1 MVIGRGNTAVR
12 PGRYLPFS
20 QFNMGFVLSQY
31 GKANVTQYVSK
42 QLLHFV
48 TSIISIHIYC

>member
-31 GKANVTQYVSK
+31 GKADVAQYVSK

-48 TSIISIHIYC
+48 SSIFSIHIYC